1 MISPSFSLQPFVCVM
16 CGENRE
22 YHELYPLNKLLS
34 VQHNIVN
41 SRYNVAWQVSKAYS
55 SCLTATLC
63 PLMSYMFSLPLG
75 SGNHHSDSTILT
87 LFYMPLD

>member
-16 CGENRE
+16 CGENHE

-41 SRYNVAWQVSKAYS
+41 SRYNAAW
-55 SCLTATLC
+55 
-63 PLMSYMFSLPLG
+63 
-75 SGNHHSDSTILT
+75 
-87 LFYMPLD
+87 